1 MTSLR
6 VAVLLALA
14 YTGMAFAADQRPNL
28 LVLDLEP
35 RGVGLPEAQAA
46 TGSVVRGLRQLEV
59 FQVLSSDD
67 VRQLL
72 ALERTRQLSG
82 ARAESSVGQLGVA
95 LNASNAVVGSVTRV
109 GGKLQ
114 VEIRLLD
121 ASTQK
126 VLAQKSLNQAT
137 IEQVANQLP
146 GLAQELM
153 APLLREQ
160 QGFLVVKSKE
170 EAAEVLVDD
179 TLVGSTPLKASIDL
193 SRGTHRLTVRKDGFI
208 AQTRSVRIEPKQTT
222 VEEVK
227 LQPSADYAKIY
238 KDKYGK
244 IRVGA
249 WIATGVAVAGIT
261 TAIVMNASANSEYN
275 DQFKPRQAWLQG
287 AAGTGPQT
295 EAAGHRQQ
303 PHRERGVGQLH
314 RERRRRLQAVRRG
327 HEEQRAGEAVHRHR
341 LGGGGRRLG
350 RGRDLAV
357 AQRQG
362 SEPLRRRGRRG
373 EPESAGRDDPG
384 TRRAILNRHLSTAL
398 GVALHPGFP
407 Q

>member
-6 VAVLLALA
+6 VAVLLALTSA
-14 YTGMAFAADQRPNL
+14 GLAFAAEQRPNL

-82 ARAESSVGQLGVA
+82 ARAESSVGQLGAA

-126 VLAQKSLNQAT
+126 VLSQKSLNQAT
-137 IEQVANQLP
+137 IEQVATQLP
-146 GLAQELM
+146 GLSQELM

-170 EAAEVLVDD
+170 EAAEILVDD
-179 TLVGSTPLKASIDL
+179 TLVGSIPLKASIDL
-193 SRGTHRLTVRKDGFI
+193 SRGVHRLTVRKDGFI

-222 VEEVK
+222 VEEVE

-238 KDKYGK
+238 KDKYAK
-244 IRVGA
+244 VRVGA
-249 WIATGVAVAGIT
+249 WIATGVAVASLT
-261 TAIVMNASANSEYN
+261 TAVVMNASANSEYN

-287 AAGTGPQT
+287 ATGQGPQT
-295 EAAGHRQQ
+295 KPPDIANNPTASAAWDSCTASGAAACKQAAEDAKSSVQ
-303 PHRERGVGQLH
+303 VKQYVAIGTAVVGV
-314 RERRRRLQAVRRG
+314 A
-327 HEEQRAGEAVHRHR
+327 
-341 LGGGGRRLG
+341 
-350 RGRDLAV
+350 
-357 AQRQG
+357 
-362 SEPLRRRGRRG
+362 
-373 EPESAGRDDPG
+373 SAGVATWLWLSGKDP
-384 TRRAILNRHLSTAL
+384 NR
-398 GVALHPGFP
+398 
-407 Q
+407 

>member
-1 MTSLR
+1 LTVTSLR
-6 VAVLLALA
+6 VAVLLAVTA
-14 YTGMAFAADQRPNL
+14 AGVASAADQRPNL

-82 ARAESSVGQLGVA
+82 ARAESSVGQLGAA
-95 LNASNAVVGSVTRV
+95 LNAQNAVVGSVTRV

-121 ASTQK
+121 ATTQK
-126 VLAQKSLNQAT
+126 VLSQKSLSQAT
-137 IEQVANQLP
+137 VEQVATQLP

-160 QGFLVVKSKE
+160 QGFLVVKSRE

-179 TLVGSTPLKASIDL
+179 TLVGSIPLKGSIDL
-193 SRGTHRLTVRKDGFI
+193 SRGVHRLTVRKDGFI

-222 VEEVK
+222 VEDVA

-249 WIATGVAVAGIT
+249 WIATGVAVASLT
-261 TAIVMNASANSEYN
+261 TAVLMNISANNEYN

-295 EAAGHRQQ
+295 KPPDVANNPTASAAWDSCTTNGATACKAAAEDAKSSVQVKQ
-303 PHRERGVGQLH
+303 IVAISTGV
-314 RERRRRLQAVRRG
+314 
-327 HEEQRAGEAVHRHR
+327 
-341 LGGGGRRLG
+341 
-350 RGRDLAV
+350 
-357 AQRQG
+357 
-362 SEPLRRRGRRG
+362 
-373 EPESAGRDDPG
+373 
-384 TRRAILNRHLSTAL
+384 L
-398 GVALHPGFP
+398 GVASAGVATWLWLSGKDPNRYADLVAGVSPNP
-407 Q
+407 QGGMTLALAGRF

>member
-1 MTSLR
+1 MSLR
-6 VAVLLALA
+6 VALLVALA
-14 YTGMAFAADQRPNL
+14 SSAAMAADNRPNL

-35 RGVGLPEAQAA
+35 RGVGLPESQAA

-82 ARAESSVGQLGVA
+82 AKAESSVGQLGAA
-95 LNASNAVVGSVTRV
+95 LNAPNAVVGSVTRV

-114 VEIRLLD
+114 VEIRLID
-121 ASTQK
+121 SPTQK
-126 VLAQKSLNQAT
+126 VLSQKSLNQAT
-137 IEQVANQLP
+137 VEQVAAQLP

-160 QGFLVVKSKE
+160 QGFLVVKSRE

-179 TLVGSTPLKASIDL
+179 TLVGSIPLKGSIDL
-193 SRGTHRLTVRKDGFI
+193 SRGVHRLTVRKDGFI

-222 VEEVK
+222 VEEVE
-227 LQPSADYAKIY
+227 LAPSSDYAKVY

-261 TAIVMNASANSEYN
+261 TAVIMNASASGQYDDE
-275 DQFKPRQAWLQG
+275 FKPRQAWLQG

-295 EAAGHRQQ
+295 KPPEIANNPAASAAWDSCTTTGAAACKQAAEDAKSSVQ
-303 PHRERGVGQLH
+303 VKQWVAIGAGVMG
-314 RERRRRLQAVRRG
+314 
-327 HEEQRAGEAVHRHR
+327 
-341 LGGGGRRLG
+341 
-350 RGRDLAV
+350 V
-357 AQRQG
+357 A
-362 SEPLRRRGRRG
+362 
-373 EPESAGRDDPG
+373 SAGVATWLWLSGKDP
-384 TRRAILNRHLSTAL
+384 NRYADVVAGVSPNGQGGMTLAL
-398 GVALHPGFP
+398 AGRF
-407 Q
+407 

>member
-1 MTSLR
+1 MTVTAFR
-6 VAVLLALA
+6 VAMLLVITSAGLA
-14 YTGMAFAADQRPNL
+14 AAAEQRPNL

-82 ARAESSVGQLGVA
+82 ARAESSVGQLGAA
-95 LNASNAVVGSVTRV
+95 LNAPNAVVGSVTRV

-121 ASTQK
+121 APTQK
-126 VLAQKSLNQAT
+126 VLSQKTLTNVSL
-137 IEQVANQLP
+137 EQVANQLP

-160 QGFLVVKSKE
+160 QGFLVVKSRE

-179 TLVGSTPLKASIDL
+179 TLVGSIPLKGSIDL
-193 SRGTHRLTVRKDGFI
+193 SRGVHRLTVRKDGFI

-222 VEEVK
+222 VEEVE
-227 LQPSADYAKIY
+227 LQPSPDYAKVY

-249 WIATGVAVAGIT
+249 WIATGVAVASLT
-261 TAIVMNASANSEYN
+261 TAVLMNISANNEYN

-287 AAGTGPQT
+287 ATGSGPQT
-295 EAAGHRQQ
+295 KPPDVANNPTASQAWDSCTASGAVACKQAAEDAKSSVQVKQ
-303 PHRERGVGQLH
+303 IVAISTAVVGV
-314 RERRRRLQAVRRG
+314 AS
-327 HEEQRAGEAVHRHR
+327 AGVATWLWLSGRDPNRYADVVAGVSPNPQGGMTVA
-341 LGGGGRRLG
+341 LGGR
-350 RGRDLAV
+350 
-357 AQRQG
+357 
-362 SEPLRRRGRRG
+362 
-373 EPESAGRDDPG
+373 
-384 TRRAILNRHLSTAL
+384 
-398 GVALHPGFP
+398 F
-407 Q
+407 

>member
-6 VAVLLALA
+6 VAVLLAL
-14 YTGMAFAADQRPNL
+14 TSVGVSSAAEQRPNL

-82 ARAESSVGQLGVA
+82 TKAENSVGQLGAA
-95 LNASNAVVGSVTRV
+95 LNAPNAVVGSVTRV

-121 ASTQK
+121 APTQK
-126 VLAQKSLNQAT
+126 VLSQKSLNQAT
-137 IEQVANQLP
+137 VEQVAAQLP

-160 QGFLVVKSKE
+160 QGFLVVRSRE

-179 TLVGSTPLKASIDL
+179 TLVGSIPLKGSIDL
-193 SRGTHRLTVRKDGFI
+193 SRGVHRLTVRKDGFI

-222 VEEVK
+222 VEEVE
-227 LQPSADYAKIY
+227 LAPSSDYAKVY

-244 IRVGA
+244 MRVGA
-249 WIATGVAVAGIT
+249 WIATGVAIAGIT
-261 TAIVMNASANSEYN
+261 TAVVMNASASSQYN
-275 DQFKPRQAWLQG
+275 DEFKPRQAWLQG
-287 AAGTGPQT
+287 AVGTGPQT
-295 EAAGHRQQ
+295 KPPEIANNPTASAAWDSCTATGAAACKQAAEDAKSSVQ
-303 PHRERGVGQLH
+303 VKQYVAIGAGVIG
-314 RERRRRLQAVRRG
+314 
-327 HEEQRAGEAVHRHR
+327 
-341 LGGGGRRLG
+341 
-350 RGRDLAV
+350 V
-357 AQRQG
+357 A
-362 SEPLRRRGRRG
+362 
-373 EPESAGRDDPG
+373 SAGVATWLWLSGKDP
-384 TRRAILNRHLSTAL
+384 NRYADVVAGVSPNGQGGATLAL
-398 GVALHPGFP
+398 AGRF
-407 Q
+407 

>member
-1 MTSLR
+1 MSRR

-14 YTGMAFAADQRPNL
+14 WSAVAGAQPRPNL

-46 TGSVVRGLRQLEV
+46 TGSVVRGLRQLDV

-82 ARAESSVGQLGVA
+82 AKAESSVGQLGA
-95 LNASNAVVGSVTRV
+95 SLNASNAVVGSVTRV

-121 ASTQK
+121 AQTQK
-126 VLAQKSLNQAT
+126 VLSQKTLNQAT
-137 IEQVANQLP
+137 VEQVASQLP

-153 APLLREQ
+153 SPLLREQ
-160 QGFLVVKSKE
+160 QGFLVVKCRE

-179 TLVGSTPLKASIDL
+179 TLVGSTPLKGSLDL
-193 SRGTHRLTVRKDGFI
+193 ARGTHRLTVRKDGFI

-222 VEEVK
+222 VEEVE
-227 LQPSADYAKIY
+227 LAPSGDYAKVY

-244 IRVGA
+244 MRVGA
-249 WIATGVAVAGIT
+249 WVATGVAVAGIT
-261 TAIVMNASANSEYN
+261 TAILMNASASSQYN
-275 DQFKPRQAWLQG
+275 DEFKPRQAWLQG

-295 EAAGHRQQ
+295 KPPEIANNPTASAAWDSCTASG
-303 PHRERGVGQLH
+303 
-314 RERRRRLQAVRRG
+314 
-327 HEEQRAGEAVHRHR
+327 
-341 LGGGGRRLG
+341 
-350 RGRDLAV
+350 AV
-357 AQRQG
+357 ACKQAAEDAKSSVQVKQYVAIG
-362 SEPLRRRGRRG
+362 AGVIG
-373 EPESAGRDDPG
+373 VASAGVATWLWLSGKDP
-384 TRRAILNRHLSTAL
+384 NRYADVVAGIAPNPNGGATLAL
-398 GVALHPGFP
+398 AGRF
-407 Q
+407 

>member
-1 MTSLR
+1 MTAFR
-6 VAVLLALA
+6 VAVLLVLTSA
-14 YTGMAFAADQRPNL
+14 GVAAAAEQRPNL

-82 ARAESSVGQLGVA
+82 ARAESSVGQLGAA
-95 LNASNAVVGSVTRV
+95 LNAPNAVVGSVTRV

-121 ASTQK
+121 APTQK
-126 VLAQKSLNQAT
+126 VLSQKTLTNASV
-137 IEQVANQLP
+137 EQVANQLP

-160 QGFLVVKSKE
+160 QGYLVVKSRE

-179 TLVGSTPLKASIDL
+179 TLVGSIPLKGSIDL
-193 SRGTHRLTVRKDGFI
+193 SRGVHRLTVRKDGFI
-208 AQTRSVRIEPKQTT
+208 AQTRSVRVEPKQTT
-222 VEEVK
+222 VEEVE
-227 LQPSADYAKIY
+227 LQPSPDYAKVY

-249 WIATGVAVAGIT
+249 WIATGVAVASLT
-261 TAIVMNASANSEYN
+261 TAVLMNISANNEYN

-287 AAGTGPQT
+287 ATGSGPQT
-295 EAAGHRQQ
+295 KPPDIANNPTASAAWDSCTASGAVACKQAAEDAKSSVQ
-303 PHRERGVGQLH
+303 VKQIVAISTGVVGV
-314 RERRRRLQAVRRG
+314 AS
-327 HEEQRAGEAVHRHR
+327 AGVATWLWLSGRDPNRYADLVAGVSPNPQGGLTVA
-341 LGGGGRRLG
+341 LGGR
-350 RGRDLAV
+350 
-357 AQRQG
+357 
-362 SEPLRRRGRRG
+362 
-373 EPESAGRDDPG
+373 
-384 TRRAILNRHLSTAL
+384 
-398 GVALHPGFP
+398 F
-407 Q
+407 

>member
-1 MTSLR
+1 VR
-6 VAVLLALA
+6 VACFLALVVCA
-14 YTGMAFAADQRPNL
+14 SASAADARPNL

-46 TGSVVRGLRQLEV
+46 TGSVVRGLRQLDV

-82 ARAESSVGQLGVA
+82 AKAESSVGQLGAA
-95 LNASNAVVGSVTRV
+95 LNAPNAVVGSVTRV

-121 ASTQK
+121 APTQK
-126 VLAQKSLNQAT
+126 VLSQKTLNQAT
-137 IEQVANQLP
+137 VEQVANQLP

-153 APLLREQ
+153 SPLLREQ

-179 TLVGSTPLKASIDL
+179 TLVGSIPLKGSIDL
-193 SRGTHRLTVRKDGFI
+193 SRGVHRLTVRKDGFI

-222 VEEVK
+222 IEEVE
-227 LQPSADYAKIY
+227 LAPSGDYAKIY
-238 KDKYGK
+238 KDKYAK
-244 IRVGA
+244 MRVGA

-261 TAIVMNASANSEYN
+261 TAIIMNASANSQYN

-287 AAGTGPQT
+287 AAGQGPQT
-295 EAAGHRQQ
+295 KPPDIANNPTASAAWDSCTTSGAAACKQAAEDAKSSVQ
-303 PHRERGVGQLH
+303 VKQYVAIGAGVIG
-314 RERRRRLQAVRRG
+314 
-327 HEEQRAGEAVHRHR
+327 
-341 LGGGGRRLG
+341 
-350 RGRDLAV
+350 V
-357 AQRQG
+357 A
-362 SEPLRRRGRRG
+362 
-373 EPESAGRDDPG
+373 SAGVATWLWLSGKDP
-384 TRRAILNRHLSTAL
+384 NRYADVVA
-398 GVALHPGFP
+398 GVSPNPNGGVTVAFAGKF
-407 Q
+407 

>member
-1 MTSLR
+1 VTSLR
-6 VAVLLALA
+6 VAVLLVLTSA
-14 YTGMAFAADQRPNL
+14 GMASAAEQRPNL

-35 RGVGLPEAQAA
+35 RGVGLPESQAA

-82 ARAESSVGQLGVA
+82 AKAESSVGQLGAA
-95 LNASNAVVGSVTRV
+95 LNAPNAVVGSVTRV

-114 VEIRLLD
+114 VDIRLLD
-121 ASTQK
+121 APTQR
-126 VLAQKSLNQAT
+126 VLSQKTLNQVT
-137 IEQVANQLP
+137 VEQIASQLP

-179 TLVGSTPLKASIDL
+179 TLVGSIPLKGSIDL
-193 SRGTHRLTVRKDGFI
+193 SRGVHRLTVRKDGFI

-222 VEEVK
+222 IEEVE
-227 LQPSADYAKIY
+227 LAPSGDYAKIY

-244 IRVGA
+244 MRVGA

-261 TAIVMNASANSEYN
+261 TAIIMNASANSQYN
-275 DQFKPRQAWLQG
+275 DEFKPRQAWLQG

-295 EAAGHRQQ
+295 KPPEIANNPAASSAWDSCSTSGAAACKQAAEDAKSSVQ
-303 PHRERGVGQLH
+303 VKQYVAIGAGVVGI
-314 RERRRRLQAVRRG
+314 A
-327 HEEQRAGEAVHRHR
+327 
-341 LGGGGRRLG
+341 
-350 RGRDLAV
+350 
-357 AQRQG
+357 
-362 SEPLRRRGRRG
+362 
-373 EPESAGRDDPG
+373 SAGVATWLWLSGKDP
-384 TRRAILNRHLSTAL
+384 NRYADVVAGVSPNPNGGVT
-398 GVALHPGFP
+398 VALAGRF
-407 Q
+407 

>member
-1 MTSLR
+1 MANSERFGWLL
-6 VAVLLALA
+6 AVLVCASA
-14 YTGMAFAADQRPNL
+14 SAAETRPNL

-46 TGSVVRGLRQLEV
+46 TGSVVRGLRQLDV

-82 ARAESSVGQLGVA
+82 AKAESSVGQLGAA
-95 LNASNAVVGSVTRV
+95 LNAPNAVVGSVTRV

-121 ASTQK
+121 APTQK
-126 VLAQKSLNQAT
+126 VLNQKSLNQVT
-137 IEQVANQLP
+137 VEQVAGQLP

-153 APLLREQ
+153 SPLLREQ
-160 QGFLVVKSKE
+160 QGFLVVKSRE

-179 TLVGSTPLKASIDL
+179 TLVGSIPLKGSLDL
-193 SRGTHRLTVRKDGFI
+193 SRGIHRLTVRKDGFI

-222 VEEVK
+222 IEEVE
-227 LQPSADYAKIY
+227 LQPSSDYAKVY

-244 IRVGA
+244 MRVGA
-249 WIATGVAVAGIT
+249 WISTGVAVAGIT
-261 TAIVMNASANSEYN
+261 TAIIMNASANSEYN

-295 EAAGHRQQ
+295 KPPDIANNPTASAAWDSCTASGAAACKQAAEDAKSSVQVKQYVAIGAGVVGVAAAG
-303 PHRERGVGQLH
+303 
-314 RERRRRLQAVRRG
+314 
-327 HEEQRAGEAVHRHR
+327 
-341 LGGGGRRLG
+341 
-350 RGRDLAV
+350 V
-357 AQRQG
+357 ATWLWLSG
-362 SEPLRRRGRRG
+362 K
-373 EPESAGRDDPG
+373 DPNKY
-384 TRRAILNRHLSTAL
+384 ADVVA
-398 GVALHPGFP
+398 GVAPNPNGGMTLALAGKF
-407 Q
+407 

>member
-1 MTSLR
+1 VTNSVR
-6 VAVLLALA
+6 VACFLALVVCA
-14 YTGMAFAADQRPNL
+14 SASAADARPNL

-46 TGSVVRGLRQLEV
+46 TGSVVRGLRQLDV

-82 ARAESSVGQLGVA
+82 AKAESSVGQLGAA
-95 LNASNAVVGSVTRV
+95 LNAPNAVVGSVTRV

-121 ASTQK
+121 APTQK
-126 VLAQKSLNQAT
+126 VLSQKTLNQAT
-137 IEQVANQLP
+137 VEQVANQLP

-153 APLLREQ
+153 SPLLREQ

-179 TLVGSTPLKASIDL
+179 TLVGSIPLKGSIDL
-193 SRGTHRLTVRKDGFI
+193 SRGVHRLTVRKDGFI

-222 VEEVK
+222 IEEVE
-227 LQPSADYAKIY
+227 LAPSGDYAKIY
-238 KDKYGK
+238 KDKYAK
-244 IRVGA
+244 MRVGA

-261 TAIVMNASANSEYN
+261 TAIIMNASANSQYN

-287 AAGTGPQT
+287 AAGQGPQT
-295 EAAGHRQQ
+295 KPPDIANNPTASAAWDSCTTSGAAACKQAAEDAKSSVQ
-303 PHRERGVGQLH
+303 VKQYVAIGAGVIG
-314 RERRRRLQAVRRG
+314 
-327 HEEQRAGEAVHRHR
+327 
-341 LGGGGRRLG
+341 
-350 RGRDLAV
+350 V
-357 AQRQG
+357 A
-362 SEPLRRRGRRG
+362 
-373 EPESAGRDDPG
+373 SAGVATWLWLSGKDP
-384 TRRAILNRHLSTAL
+384 NRYADVVA
-398 GVALHPGFP
+398 GVSPNPNGGVTVAFAGKF
-407 Q
+407 

>member
-6 VAVLLALA
+6 VVALLAL
-14 YTGMAFAADQRPNL
+14 TCSGVVIAAEQRPNL

-82 ARAESSVGQLGVA
+82 AKAESSVGQLGAA
-95 LNASNAVVGSVTRV
+95 LNAPNAVVGSVTRV

-121 ASTQK
+121 APTQK
-126 VLAQKSLNQAT
+126 VLAQKSLSQVT
-137 IEQVANQLP
+137 IEQVATQLP

-160 QGFLVVKSKE
+160 QGFLVVKSRE

-179 TLVGSTPLKASIDL
+179 TLVGSTPLKGSVDL
-193 SRGTHRLTVRKDGFI
+193 SRGIHRLTVRKDGFI

-222 VEEVK
+222 VEEVE

-244 IRVGA
+244 MRVGA
-249 WIATGVAVAGIT
+249 WIATGVAVASLS
-261 TAIVMNASANSEYN
+261 TAVFMHISANNQYDEE
-275 DQFKPRQAWLQG
+275 FKPRQAWLQG

-295 EAAGHRQQ
+295 KPPDIANNPAASAAWDSCTASG
-303 PHRERGVGQLH
+303 
-314 RERRRRLQAVRRG
+314 
-327 HEEQRAGEAVHRHR
+327 
-341 LGGGGRRLG
+341 
-350 RGRDLAV
+350 AV
-357 AQRQG
+357 ACKQAAEDAKSSVQVKQYVAIG
-362 SEPLRRRGRRG
+362 TAVVGVA
-373 EPESAGRDDPG
+373 SAGVATWLWLSGKDP
-384 TRRAILNRHLSTAL
+384 NRYADLVAGVSPNPQGGATLAL
-398 GVALHPGFP
+398 AGRF
-407 Q
+407 

>member
-1 MTSLR
+1 MRPIRLG
-6 VAVLLALA
+6 VVLGFLLSTAA
-14 YTGMAFAADQRPNL
+14 AAADVRPNL

-46 TGSVVRGLRQLEV
+46 TGSVVRGLRQLDV

-82 ARAESSVGQLGVA
+82 ARAESSVGQLGAA
-95 LNASNAVVGSVTRV
+95 LNAPNAVVGSVTRV

-121 ASTQK
+121 APTQK
-126 VLAQKSLNQAT
+126 VLSQKTLSQAT
-137 IEQVANQLP
+137 VEQVASQLP

-160 QGFLVVKSKE
+160 QGFLVVKSRE

-179 TLVGSTPLKASIDL
+179 TLVGSIPLKGSIDL
-193 SRGTHRLTVRKDGFI
+193 SRGVHRLTVRKDGFI
-208 AQTRSVRIEPKQTT
+208 AQTRSVRIDPKQTT
-222 VEEVK
+222 VEEVE
-227 LQPSADYAKIY
+227 LQPSADYAKVY

-249 WIATGVAVAGIT
+249 WIATGVAVASLT
-261 TAIVMNASANSEYN
+261 TAVLMNVSANNEYN

-295 EAAGHRQQ
+295 KPPDIANNPTASAAWDSCTTSG
-303 PHRERGVGQLH
+303 
-314 RERRRRLQAVRRG
+314 
-327 HEEQRAGEAVHRHR
+327 
-341 LGGGGRRLG
+341 
-350 RGRDLAV
+350 AV
-357 AQRQG
+357 ACKQAAEDAKSSVQVKQIVAISTG
-362 SEPLRRRGRRG
+362 VVGVA
-373 EPESAGRDDPG
+373 SAGVATWLWLSGKDP
-384 TRRAILNRHLSTAL
+384 NRYADVVAGVSPNAQGGMTLAL
-398 GVALHPGFP
+398 AGRF
-407 Q
+407 

>member
-1 MTSLR
+1 MSLR
-6 VAVLLALA
+6 VALLVALA
-14 YTGMAFAADQRPNL
+14 SSAAMAADNRPNL

-35 RGVGLPEAQAA
+35 RGVGLPESQAA

-82 ARAESSVGQLGVA
+82 AKAESSVGQLGAA
-95 LNASNAVVGSVTRV
+95 LNAPNAVVGSVTRV

-114 VEIRLLD
+114 VEIRLID
-121 ASTQK
+121 SPTQK
-126 VLAQKSLNQAT
+126 VLSQKSLNQAT
-137 IEQVANQLP
+137 VEQVAAQLP

-160 QGFLVVKSKE
+160 QGFLVVRSRE

-179 TLVGSTPLKASIDL
+179 TLVGSIPLKGSIDL
-193 SRGTHRLTVRKDGFI
+193 SRGVHRLTVRKDGFI

-222 VEEVK
+222 VEEVE
-227 LQPSADYAKIY
+227 LAPSSDYAKVY

-244 IRVGA
+244 MRVGA

-261 TAIVMNASANSEYN
+261 TAVVMNASASSQYDDE
-275 DQFKPRQAWLQG
+275 FKPRQAWLQG

-295 EAAGHRQQ
+295 KPPEIANNPAASAAWDSCTTTGAAACKQAAEDAKSSVQ
-303 PHRERGVGQLH
+303 VKQWVAIGAGVIG
-314 RERRRRLQAVRRG
+314 
-327 HEEQRAGEAVHRHR
+327 
-341 LGGGGRRLG
+341 
-350 RGRDLAV
+350 V
-357 AQRQG
+357 A
-362 SEPLRRRGRRG
+362 
-373 EPESAGRDDPG
+373 SAGVATWLWLSGKDP
-384 TRRAILNRHLSTAL
+384 NRYADVVAGVSPNGQGGMTLAL
-398 GVALHPGFP
+398 AGRF
-407 Q
+407 

>member
-1 MTSLR
+1 MSLR
-6 VAVLLALA
+6 AALLVALA
-14 YTGMAFAADQRPNL
+14 SSAAMAADSRPNL

-82 ARAESSVGQLGVA
+82 AKAESSVGQLGAA
-95 LNASNAVVGSVTRV
+95 LNAPNAVVGSVTRV

-114 VEIRLLD
+114 VEVRLID
-121 ASTQK
+121 SPTQR
-126 VLAQKSLNQAT
+126 VLSQKSLNQAT
-137 IEQVANQLP
+137 VEQVAAQLP

-160 QGFLVVKSKE
+160 QGFLVVKSRE

-179 TLVGSTPLKASIDL
+179 TLVGSIPLKASIDL
-193 SRGTHRLTVRKDGFI
+193 SRGVHRLTVRKDGFI

-222 VEEVK
+222 VEEVE
-227 LQPSADYAKIY
+227 LQPSADYAKVY

-249 WIATGVAVAGIT
+249 WIATGVAIAGIT
-261 TAIVMNASANSEYN
+261 TAVVMNASASSQYDNE
-275 DQFKPRQAWLQG
+275 FKPRQAWLQG

-295 EAAGHRQQ
+295 KPPEIANNPAASGAWDSCTST
-303 PHRERGVGQLH
+303 G
-314 RERRRRLQAVRRG
+314 
-327 HEEQRAGEAVHRHR
+327 
-341 LGGGGRRLG
+341 
-350 RGRDLAV
+350 AV
-357 AQRQG
+357 ACKQAAEDAKSSVQVKQWVAIG
-362 SEPLRRRGRRG
+362 AGVVG
-373 EPESAGRDDPG
+373 VASAGVATWLWLSGKDP
-384 TRRAILNRHLSTAL
+384 NRYADVVAGVSPNGQGGMTLAL
-398 GVALHPGFP
+398 AGRF
-407 Q
+407 